1 MTLLHAELVVC
12 RAQIIPLPT
21 FEVCP
26 SQFKEPTLEADHVIV
41 VNQIWSKLSL
51 TIRRLEQPVL
61 DQAAGTNQHGV
72 SRKRRYRLIRRVS
85 VTGGTKRQSL
95 PPCLAGIVETI
106 HPRERRRSQI
116 ADSIGRWQRGD
127 VQQQA
132 RGTILGRKR
141 RNIHDPAV
149 IGHCRAPEF
158 SASFT
163 ISSASLRIAF
173 RCDSL
178 AKLSA

>member
-1 MTLLHAELVVC
+1 MVFKPMLVLSAELLVC
-12 RAQIIPLPT
+12 RQQILAFAS

-26 SQFKEPTLEADHVIV
+26 RRLKESVFKGDHAIV
-41 VNQIWSKLSL
+41 VNNARDKPSL

-61 DQAAGTNQHGV
+61 DQAAGTDQHGV
-72 SRKRRYRLIRRVS
+72 SRKRRHWLIRRVP

-95 PPCLAGIVETI
+95 PPSLAGIVETI

-149 IGHCRAPEF
+149 
-158 SASFT
+158 
-163 ISSASLRIAF
+163 
-173 RCDSL
+173 
-178 AKLSA
+178 